1 MLFSRGRK
9 DCEEARTVAIEIR
22 IRERCLE
29 RGLTTAYKLQKA
41 ADLAPATASRL
52 FNNEVGYLT
61 RETLDKLT
69 DALDCELSVLFPR
82 VRLKGKK

>member
-1 MLFSRGRK
+1 M
-9 DCEEARTVAIEIR
+9 AIEIR

-29 RGLTTAYKLQKA
+29 RKIKTAYQLQKKA
-41 ADLAPATASRL
+41 GLAPSTAARL

-69 DALDCELSVLFPR
+69 DGLDCDLNTLFPR
-82 VRLKGKK
+82 VKSKGGMK